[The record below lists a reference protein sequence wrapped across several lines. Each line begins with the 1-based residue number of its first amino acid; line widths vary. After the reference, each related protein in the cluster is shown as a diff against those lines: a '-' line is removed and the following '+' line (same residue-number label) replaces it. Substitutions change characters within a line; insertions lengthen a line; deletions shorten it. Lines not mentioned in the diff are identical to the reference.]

1 MDFGVTFPSR
11 VGDFELIELAERLG
25 YSQAW
30 FYDSQMI
37 YSDVYATM
45 ALAAHK
51 TSRIRLGTGVAVPTT
66 RMAPTIAHSIATINQ
81 LAPGRVELGVGTGN
95 TARLTMGLRPITL
108 TRMKKEVRLIQTLLA
123 GEAGMLRE
131 EGEEHAVR
139 FLHPHRS
146 YINLKDPVTVSI
158 SALGP
163 KTLAYCGSESDG
175 HITWGHRPRTGCGR
189 PGLSS
194 MTQPGSAANHRAT
207 YPSKCFF
214 PTAVLSP
221 GETTATPRIMSLVA
235 PFIMNF
241 LHVQVEW
248 GSALL
253 PPIPA
258 VAEWVERYKKY
269 AAELPAETRHLT
281 LHEGHIIYPR
291 ADEAEFIVPELADV
305 VAIIGQP
312 DEISERIHALE
323 DAGLSHFAFQVM
335 DDDPVRQMTDF
346 AEKVMAK
353 Y

>member
-11 VGDFELIELAERLG
+11 VGDFELVELAERLG

-51 TSRIRLGTGVAVPTT
+51 TATIRLGTGVAVPTT
-66 RMAPTIAHSIATINQ
+66 RLAPTIAHSIATINQ

-95 TARLTMGLRPITL
+95 TARLTMGLRPISL
-108 TRMKKEVRLIQTLLA
+108 THMKKEVRLIQALLA
-123 GEAGMLRE
+123 GETGTLRE

-175 HITWGHRPRTGCGR
+175 HITWGIDPDGLRAARAIIADAAHKRGKS
-189 PGLSS
+189 PGDV
-194 MTQPGSAANHRAT
+194 
-207 YPSKCFF
+207 PSKCFF

-221 GETTATPRIMSLVA
+221 GEATATPRIMSLVA

-248 GSALL
+248 GTDLL
-253 PPIPA
+253 PPVPA
-258 VAEWVERYKKY
+258 VAEWVERYKQY
-269 AAELPAETRHLT
+269 AAGLPADTRHLT

-291 ADEAEFIVPELADV
+291 ADEAEFIVPELAEV

-312 DEISERIHALE
+312 DEIIARIHTLE

-346 AEKVMAK
+346 AEKVMGK

>member
-25 YSQAW
+25 YRQAW

-51 TSRIRLGTGVAVPTT
+51 TSTIRLGTGVAVPTT
-66 RMAPTIAHSIATINQ
+66 RLAPTIAHSIATINQ

-95 TARLTMGLRPITL
+95 TARLTMDLRPITL

-123 GEAGMLRE
+123 GETGTLQE
-131 EGEEHAVR
+131 EGEAHAVR

-175 HITWGHRPRTGCGR
+175 HITWGIDPDGLRAARTIIDDAARKRGKS
-189 PGLSS
+189 PGDV
-194 MTQPGSAANHRAT
+194 
-207 YPSKCFF
+207 PSKCFF

-269 AAELPAETRHLT
+269 AAELPADTRHLT

-291 ADEAEFIVPELADV
+291 EDEAEFIVPELADV

-312 DEISERIHALE
+312 DEIIARIHALE

>member
-1 MDFGVTFPSR
+1 MR
-11 VGDFELIELAERLG
+11 RERSG
-25 YSQAW
+25 
-30 FYDSQMI
+30 
-37 YSDVYATM
+37 
-45 ALAAHK
+45 K
-51 TSRIRLGTGVAVPTT
+51 R
-66 RMAPTIAHSIATINQ
+66 
-81 LAPGRVELGVGTGN
+81 
-95 TARLTMGLRPITL
+95 
-108 TRMKKEVRLIQTLLA
+108 
-123 GEAGMLRE
+123 
-131 EGEEHAVR
+131 GEEHAVR

-175 HITWGHRPRTGCGR
+175 HITWGIDPDGLRAARAIIDDAARKRGKS
-189 PGLSS
+189 PGDV
-194 MTQPGSAANHRAT
+194 
-207 YPSKCFF
+207 PSKCFF

-258 VAEWVERYKKY
+258 VTDWVERYKKY
-269 AAELPAETRHLT
+269 AAELPADTRHLT

-291 ADEAEFIVPELADV
+291 EDEAEFIVPELADV

-312 DEISERIHALE
+312 DEIIERVHALE

>member
-1 MDFGVTFPSR
+1 MDFGVTFPAR
-11 VGDFELIELAERLG
+11 VGDFELVELAERLG

-51 TSRIRLGTGVAVPTT
+51 TSTIRLGTGVAVPTT

-108 TRMKKEVRLIQTLLA
+108 THMKKEVRLIQALLA
-123 GEAGMLRE
+123 GETGTLQE

-175 HITWGHRPRTGCGR
+175 HITWGIDPDGLRAARSIIDDAARKYGKS
-189 PGLSS
+189 PGDV
-194 MTQPGSAANHRAT
+194 
-207 YPSKCFF
+207 PSKCFF

-291 ADEAEFIVPELADV
+291 EDE
-305 VAIIGQP
+305 
-312 DEISERIHALE
+312 ERIYR
-323 DAGLSHFAFQVM
+323 AGTGRRGGHHRPAGR
-335 DDDPVRQMTDF
+335 D
-346 AEKVMAK
+346 

>member
-51 TSRIRLGTGVAVPTT
+51 TSTIRLGTGVAVPTT
-66 RMAPTIAHSIATINQ
+66 RIAPTIAHSIATINQ

-95 TARLTMGLRPITL
+95 TARLTMGLRPISL
-108 TRMKKEVRLIQTLLA
+108 TRMKKEVRLIQTLLN
-123 GEAGMLRE
+123 GETGTLRE

-175 HITWGHRPRTGCGR
+175 HITWGIDPDGLRAARTIIDDAAQKRGKS
-189 PGLSS
+189 PGDV
-194 MTQPGSAANHRAT
+194 
-207 YPSKCFF
+207 PSKCFF

-258 VAEWVERYKKY
+258 VADWVERYKKY

-291 ADEAEFIVPELADV
+291 EDEAEFIVPELADV
-305 VAIIGQP
+305 VAIIAQP
-312 DEISERIHALE
+312 DEIIERIHALE

>member
-1 MDFGVTFPSR
+1 MDFGVTFPAR

-25 YSQAW
+25 YRQAW

-51 TSRIRLGTGVAVPTT
+51 TSTIRLGTGVAVPTT

-95 TARLTMGLRPITL
+95 TARLTMGLRPISL

-123 GEAGMLRE
+123 GETGTLQE

-163 KTLAYCGSESDG
+163 KTLAYCGAESDG
-175 HITWGHRPRTGCGR
+175 HITWGIDPDGLRAARAIIDDAARKRGKS
-189 PGLSS
+189 PGDV
-194 MTQPGSAANHRAT
+194 
-207 YPSKCFF
+207 PSKCFF

-269 AAELPAETRHLT
+269 AAGLPAETRHLT

-291 ADEAEFIVPELADV
+291 EDEAEFIVPELADV
-305 VAIIGQP
+305 VAMIGQP
-312 DEISERIHALE
+312 DELIARIHTLE

>member
-1 MDFGVTFPSR
+1 MDFGVTFPAQ

-163 KTLAYCGSESDG
+163 KTLAYCGAESDG
-175 HITWGHRPRTGCGR
+175 HITWGIDPDGLRAARAIIDDAAR
-189 PGLSS
+189 KRSKSPGDV
-194 MTQPGSAANHRAT
+194 
-207 YPSKCFF
+207 PSKCFF

-269 AAELPAETRHLT
+269 AAALPAETRHLT

-291 ADEAEFIVPELADV
+291 ADEAEFIVPELAAV

-312 DEISERIHALE
+312 DEIRERIHALE

>member
-1 MDFGVTFPSR
+1 MDFGVTFPAR

-51 TSRIRLGTGVAVPTT
+51 TSKIRLGTGVAVPTT

-108 TRMKKEVRLIQTLLA
+108 TRMKKEVRLIQALLA
-123 GEAGMLRE
+123 GETGTLRE
-131 EGEEHAVR
+131 EDEEHAVR

-163 KTLAYCGSESDG
+163 KTLSYCGSESEG
-175 HITWGHRPRTGCGR
+175 HITWGIDSDGLRAARAIIDDAARERGKS
-189 PGLSS
+189 PGDV
-194 MTQPGSAANHRAT
+194 
-207 YPSKCFF
+207 PSKCFF

-221 GETTATPRIMSLVA
+221 GETVATPRIMSLVA

-258 VAEWVERYKKY
+258 VADWVERYKKY

-312 DEISERIHALE
+312 DEIIERVRALE

>member
-11 VGDFELIELAERLG
+11 VGDFELVELAERLG

-37 YSDVYATM
+37 YSDVYTTL

-66 RMAPTIAHSIATINQ
+66 RLAPTVAHSIATINQ

-123 GEAGMLRE
+123 GETGMLE
-131 EGEEHAVR
+131 EENQQQPVR
-139 FLHPHRS
+139 FLHPNHG
-146 YINLKDPVTVSI
+146 YINLSDAIPVSI
-158 SALGP
+158 SAFGP
-163 KTLAYCGSESDG
+163 KTLAYCGAEADG
-175 HITWGHRPRTGCGR
+175 HITWGIAPDGLRAARGIIDAAARECGKE
-189 PGLSS
+189 PS
-194 MTQPGSAANHRAT
+194 HV
-207 YPSKCFF
+207 PSKCFF
-214 PTAVLSP
+214 PLAVLSP
-221 GETTATPRIMSLVA
+221 GETKATPRVMSLVA

-248 GSALL
+248 GSDLL

-258 VAEWVERYKKY
+258 VAEWVDRYQAY
-269 AAELPAETRHLT
+269 AAGLPAKTRHLT

-291 ADEAEFIVPELADV
+291 EDEKEFITPDLADV
-305 VAIIGQP
+305 VAMIGEP
-312 DEISERIHALE
+312 DEIIERIQALQ

>member
-25 YSQAW
+25 YRQAW

-51 TSRIRLGTGVAVPTT
+51 TSTIRLGTGVAVPTT
-66 RMAPTIAHSIATINQ
+66 RLAPTIAHSIATINQ

-95 TARLTMGLRPITL
+95 TARLTMGLRPISL
-108 TRMKKEVRLIQTLLA
+108 TRMKKEVRLIQTLLT
-123 GEAGMLRE
+123 GETGTLQE

-175 HITWGHRPRTGCGR
+175 HITWGIDPDGLRAARAIIDDAARKHGKS
-189 PGLSS
+189 PGDV
-194 MTQPGSAANHRAT
+194 
-207 YPSKCFF
+207 PSKCFF

-221 GETTATPRIMSLVA
+221 GETTATPAYHEPGRSVHYEFPARPGRVGQRLAAAYSGGGGMGGALQKIRRRA
-235 PFIMNF
+235 PRGNTPSHPARGPYH
-241 LHVQVEW
+241 L
-248 GSALL
+248 SA
-253 PPIPA
+253 
-258 VAEWVERYKKY
+258 
-269 AAELPAETRHLT
+269 
-281 LHEGHIIYPR
+281 
-291 ADEAEFIVPELADV
+291 
-305 VAIIGQP
+305 
-312 DEISERIHALE
+312 
-323 DAGLSHFAFQVM
+323 
-335 DDDPVRQMTDF
+335 
-346 AEKVMAK
+346 
-353 Y
+353 

>member
-1 MDFGVTFPSR
+1 MDFGVTFPAR

-51 TSRIRLGTGVAVPTT
+51 TSAIRLGTGVAVPTT

-95 TARLTMGLRPITL
+95 TARLTMGLRPISL
-108 TRMKKEVRLIQTLLA
+108 TRMKKEVRLIQALLA
-123 GEAGMLRE
+123 GETGTLRE

-175 HITWGHRPRTGCGR
+175 HITWGIDPDGLRAARTIIDDAARKYGKS
-189 PGLSS
+189 PGDV
-194 MTQPGSAANHRAT
+194 
-207 YPSKCFF
+207 PSKCFF

-258 VAEWVERYKKY
+258 VADWVERYKKY

-312 DEISERIHALE
+312 DEIIERVRALE

>member
-1 MDFGVTFPSR
+1 MDFGVTFPAR
-11 VGDFELIELAERLG
+11 VGDFELVELAERLG

-51 TSRIRLGTGVAVPTT
+51 TSKIRLGTGVAVPTT

-108 TRMKKEVRLIQTLLA
+108 TRMKQEVRLIQALLA
-123 GEAGMLRE
+123 GETGTLRE

-139 FLHPHRS
+139 FLHPHRN
-146 YINLKDPVTVSI
+146 YINLKDHVTVSI

-175 HITWGHRPRTGCGR
+175 HITWGIDPD
-189 PGLSS
+189 GLR
-194 MTQPGSAANHRAT
+194 AARSIIDEAAHKRGKT
-207 YPSKCFF
+207 PSDVPSKCFF
-214 PTAVLSP
+214 PTAVLAP
-221 GETTATPRIMSLVA
+221 GETTVTPRIMSLVA

-248 GSALL
+248 GTDLL

-269 AAELPAETRHLT
+269 AAGLPADTRHLR

-291 ADEAEFIVPELADV
+291 EDEQEFIVPELADV
-305 VAIIGQP
+305 VAIVGEP
-312 DEISERIHALE
+312 DEVIERIHALE

>member
-1 MDFGVTFPSR
+1 MDFGVTFPAR
-11 VGDFELIELAERLG
+11 VGDFELVELAERLG

-51 TSRIRLGTGVAVPTT
+51 TSTIRLGTGVAVPTT
-66 RMAPTIAHSIATINQ
+66 RLAPTIAHSIATINQ

-108 TRMKKEVRLIQTLLA
+108 TRMKKEVRLIQTLLN
-123 GEAGMLRE
+123 GETGTLRE

-175 HITWGHRPRTGCGR
+175 HITWGIDPDGLRAARTIIDDAARKRGKS
-189 PGLSS
+189 PGDI
-194 MTQPGSAANHRAT
+194 
-207 YPSKCFF
+207 PSKCFF

-269 AAELPAETRHLT
+269 AAGLPADTRHLT

-291 ADEAEFIVPELADV
+291 EDEAEFIVPELADV

-312 DEISERIHALE
+312 DEIIERIHTLE

-346 AEKVMAK
+346 AEKVLAK

>member
-1 MDFGVTFPSR
+1 MDFGVTFPAR

-25 YSQAW
+25 YRQAW

-51 TSRIRLGTGVAVPTT
+51 TSTIRLGTGVAVPTT

-95 TARLTMGLRPITL
+95 TARLTMGLRPISL

-123 GEAGMLRE
+123 GETGTLRE

-163 KTLAYCGSESDG
+163 KTLAYCGAESDG
-175 HITWGHRPRTGCGR
+175 HITWGIDPDGLRAARAIIDDAARKRGKS
-189 PGLSS
+189 PGDV
-194 MTQPGSAANHRAT
+194 
-207 YPSKCFF
+207 PSKCFF

-258 VAEWVERYKKY
+258 VAEWVDRYKKY
-269 AAELPAETRHLT
+269 AAKLPAETRHLT

-291 ADEAEFIVPELADV
+291 EDEAKFIVPELADV

-312 DEISERIHALE
+312 DELIARIHTLE

>member
-1 MDFGVTFPSR
+1 MDFGVTFPAR

-25 YSQAW
+25 YQQAW

-45 ALAAHK
+45 ALAAHR

-108 TRMKKEVRLIQTLLA
+108 SRMKREVRLIQTLLA
-123 GEAGMLRE
+123 GDSGNLTE
-131 EGEEHAVR
+131 EGEEHLVR
-139 FLHPHRS
+139 FLHPHRH
-146 YINLKDPVTVSI
+146 YINVKDHITVSI

-175 HITWGHRPRTGCGR
+175 HITWGLDSDGIRTAR
-189 PGLSS
+189 KIIDD
-194 MTQPGSAANHRAT
+194 AAEKRGKT
-207 YPSKCFF
+207 GDDVPSKCFF
-214 PTAVLSP
+214 PTAILAP
-221 GETTATPRIMSLVA
+221 GETVASPRIMRLIA

-248 GSALL
+248 GTDLL
-253 PPIPA
+253 PEIPA
-258 VAEWVERYKKY
+258 VTEWVERYKKY
-269 AAELPAETRHLT
+269 AAGLPAETRHLT
-281 LHEGHIIYPR
+281 LHEGHIIYAR
-291 ADEAEFIVPELADV
+291 DDEKEFAVPELADA
-305 VAIIGQP
+305 VALIGHP
-312 DEISERIHALE
+312 DEIIARIHE
-323 DAGLSHFAFQVM
+323 MEEAGLSHFAFQVM

-346 AEKVMAK
+346 AQQVIEK

>member
-1 MDFGVTFPSR
+1 MDFGVTFPAR
-11 VGDFELIELAERLG
+11 VGDFELIALAERLG

-51 TSRIRLGTGVAVPTT
+51 TSTIRLGTGVAVPTT
-66 RMAPTIAHSIATINQ
+66 RLAPTIAHSIATINQ

-95 TARLTMGLRPITL
+95 TARLTMGLRPISL
-108 TRMKKEVRLIQTLLA
+108 TRMKKEVRLIQTLLN
-123 GEAGMLRE
+123 GETGTLRE
-131 EGEEHAVR
+131 EGEAHAVR

-163 KTLAYCGSESDG
+163 KTLAYCGAESDG
-175 HITWGHRPRTGCGR
+175 HITWGIDPDGLRTARTIIDDAARKRGKS
-189 PGLSS
+189 PGDV
-194 MTQPGSAANHRAT
+194 
-207 YPSKCFF
+207 PSKCFF
-214 PTAVLSP
+214 PTALLSP

-291 ADEAEFIVPELADV
+291 ADEVEFIVPELADV

-312 DEISERIHALE
+312 DEIIERVRALE

>member
-1 MDFGVTFPSR
+1 MDFGVTFPAR

-25 YSQAW
+25 YEQAW

-45 ALAAHK
+45 ALAAHR

-108 TRMKKEVRLIQTLLA
+108 SRMKREVRLIQTLLT
-123 GEAGMLRE
+123 GDSGTLTE
-131 EGEEHAVR
+131 EGEEHLVR
-139 FLHPHRS
+139 FLHPHRH
-146 YINLKDPVTVSI
+146 YINVKDHITVSI

-175 HITWGHRPRTGCGR
+175 HITWGLDSDGIRTAR
-189 PGLSS
+189 KIID
-194 MTQPGSAANHRAT
+194 AAAEKRGNT
-207 YPSKCFF
+207 GKNVPSKCFF
-214 PTAVLSP
+214 PTAILAP
-221 GETTATPRIMSLVA
+221 GETVASPRVMSLIA

-248 GSALL
+248 GTALL
-253 PPIPA
+253 PAVPA

-269 AAELPAETRHLT
+269 AAGLPLETRHLT
-281 LHEGHIIYPR
+281 LHEGHIIYAR
-291 ADEAEFIVPELADV
+291 DDEKEFAVPELADA
-305 VAIIGQP
+305 VALIGHP
-312 DEISERIHALE
+312 DEIIARIHE
-323 DAGLSHFAFQVM
+323 MEEAGLSHFAFQVM

-346 AEKVMAK
+346 AQQVIEK

>member
-1 MDFGVTFPSR
+1 MDFGVTFPAR

-25 YSQAW
+25 YRQAW

-51 TSRIRLGTGVAVPTT
+51 TTTIRLGTGVAVPTT

-95 TARLTMGLRPITL
+95 TARLTMGLRPISL

-123 GEAGMLRE
+123 GETGTLRE

-163 KTLAYCGSESDG
+163 KTLAYCGAEADG
-175 HITWGHRPRTGCGR
+175 HITWGIDPDGLRAARAIIDDAARKRGKS
-189 PGLSS
+189 PGDV
-194 MTQPGSAANHRAT
+194 
-207 YPSKCFF
+207 PSKCFF

-269 AAELPAETRHLT
+269 AAGLPAETRHLT

-291 ADEAEFIVPELADV
+291 EDEAEFIVPELADV
-305 VAIIGQP
+305 GGHHRPTGRDYCAYPRPRRRWSVAFC
-312 DEISERIHALE
+312 
-323 DAGLSHFAFQVM
+323 LSGHGRRPGPA
-335 DDDPVRQMTDF
+335 DDRPLPKR
-346 AEKVMAK
+346 
-353 Y
+353 

>member
-11 VGDFELIELAERLG
+11 VGDFELVELAERLG

-45 ALAAHK
+45 ALAAFK
-51 TSRIRLGTGVAVPTT
+51 TSKIRLGTGVAIPTT
-66 RMAPTIAHSIATINQ
+66 RMAPTVAHSIATINQ

-123 GEAGMLRE
+123 GETGSLQE
-131 EGEEHAVR
+131 EGEEHPVR

-146 YINLKDPVTVSI
+146 YINLKDHITVSI

-163 KTLAYCGSESDG
+163 KTLQYCGSEADG
-175 HITWGHRPRTGCGR
+175 HITWGIDPD
-189 PGLSS
+189 GLR
-194 MTQPGSAANHRAT
+194 AARSIIDEAAQKRGKT
-207 YPSKCFF
+207 PSDIPSKCFF

-221 GETTATPRIMSLVA
+221 GESTTTPRIMSLVA

-248 GSALL
+248 GSDLL
-253 PPIPA
+253 PPVPV
-258 VAEWVERYKKY
+258 VAEWVERYKQY
-269 AAELPAETRHLT
+269 ASALPAESRHLT
-281 LHEGHIIYPR
+281 LHEGHIIYAR
-291 ADEAEFIVPELADV
+291 EDEKEFIVPELADV
-305 VAIIGQP
+305 VAMIGEP
-312 DEISERIHALE
+312 DEIIDRIHKLE
-323 DAGLSHFAFQVM
+323 DGGLSHFAFQVM

-346 AEKVMAK
+346 AQKVMGK